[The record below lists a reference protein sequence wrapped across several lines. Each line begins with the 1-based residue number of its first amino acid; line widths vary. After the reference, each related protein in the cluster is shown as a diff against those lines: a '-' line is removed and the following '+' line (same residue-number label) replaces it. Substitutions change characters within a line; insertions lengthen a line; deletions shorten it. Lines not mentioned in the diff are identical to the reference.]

1 MERCLRMEGM
11 HVVIQLAF
19 TLFHVFF
26 KIGLFTLG
34 GGLAIISLVQQEMLG
49 RGWLTNAEFMD
60 ILGIAQMTPGPIGV
74 NTATFV
80 GYKVAAL
87 HGAGTWAALAVAF
100 VATASVVSPS
110 VLGVHFGGG
119 WFDRNRGRPAVK
131 RVFCILRPLVAGFVT
146 AAGVSLT
153 LDVFPRLA
161 FGARD
166 FANAGV
172 FAATAALV
180 LTKRFSP
187 LWGLL
192 LGAAAG
198 LLF

>member
-1 MERCLRMEGM
+1 MI
-11 HVVIQLAF
+11 HLAGTIF
-19 TLFHVFF
+19 LAFF

-49 RGWLTNAEFMD
+49 RGWLTNAEFLD

-80 GYKVAAL
+80 GYRVAAL
-87 HGAGTWAALAVAF
+87 QGAGIWLALAVSL
-100 VATASVVSPS
+100 VATLSVTLPS
-110 VLGVHFGGG
+110 VIGVHLGGG
-119 WFDRNRGRPAVK
+119 WFNRNRDRPVVR
-131 RVFCILRPLVAGFVT
+131 RVFAVLRPLVAGFVT
-146 AAGVSLT
+146 AAGVTLT

-161 FGARD
+161 FGQHE
-166 FANAGV
+166 FVNAGV
-172 FAATAALV
+172 FAVTAWLV

-192 LGAAAG
+192 LGAFTG
-198 LLF
+198 LVN

>member
-1 MERCLRMEGM
+1 M
-11 HVVIQLAF
+11 IQLAGTIF
-19 TLFHVFF
+19 LAFF

-49 RGWLTNAEFMD
+49 RGWLTNAEFLD

-80 GYKVAAL
+80 GYRVAAL
-87 HGAGTWAALAVAF
+87 HGAGIWIALAVSL
-100 VATASVVSPS
+100 VATLSVTLPS
-110 VLGVHFGGG
+110 IIGVHFGGG
-119 WFDRNRGRPAVK
+119 WFNRNRDRPVVR
-131 RVFCILRPLVAGFVT
+131 RVFAVLRPLVAGFVT
-146 AAGVSLT
+146 AAGITLT

-161 FGARD
+161 FGPRD
-166 FANAGV
+166 FVNAGV
-172 FAATAALV
+172 FAFTAALV

-192 LGAAAG
+192 LGALAG
-198 LLF
+198 LA

>member
-1 MERCLRMEGM
+1 MIRLVCT
-11 HVVIQLAF
+11 IF
-19 TLFHVFF
+19 CSFF

-34 GGLAIISLVQQEMLG
+34 GGLAIVSLVQQEMLA
-49 RGWLTNAEFMD
+49 RGWLTNAEFLD

-80 GYKVAAL
+80 GYRAAAGQ
-87 HGAGTWAALAVAF
+87 GAGVWTALAVSL
-100 VATASVVSPS
+100 VATLSVSLPS

-119 WFDRNRGRPAVK
+119 WFDRNRERTVVR
-131 RVFCILRPLVAGFVT
+131 RVFAILRPLVAGFVV
-146 AAGVSLT
+146 AAGVALT
-153 LDVFPRLA
+153 LDVFPRLS
-161 FGARD
+161 FGVRECVDA
-166 FANAGV
+166 AV

-192 LGAAAG
+192 IGAVAG
-198 LLF
+198 AVFP

>member
-1 MERCLRMEGM
+1 MIRLVSAIFC
-11 HVVIQLAF
+11 
-19 TLFHVFF
+19 VFF

-34 GGLAIISLVQQEMLG
+34 GGLAIISLVQQEMLV
-49 RGWLTNAEFMD
+49 RGWLTNAEFLD

-74 NTATFV
+74 NAATFV
-80 GYKVAAL
+80 GYRVAAQ
-87 HGAGTWAALAVAF
+87 HGADVWTALAVSF
-100 VATASVVSPS
+100 VATASITLPS

-119 WFDRNRGRPAVK
+119 WFNRNRGRPVVR
-131 RVFCILRPLVAGFVT
+131 RVFSLLRPLVAGFVT
-146 AAGVSLT
+146 AAGVTLT

-161 FGARD
+161 FGVRD
-166 FANAGV
+166 AVNAGV

-192 LGAAAG
+192 LGAFVG
-198 LLF
+198 LVFP